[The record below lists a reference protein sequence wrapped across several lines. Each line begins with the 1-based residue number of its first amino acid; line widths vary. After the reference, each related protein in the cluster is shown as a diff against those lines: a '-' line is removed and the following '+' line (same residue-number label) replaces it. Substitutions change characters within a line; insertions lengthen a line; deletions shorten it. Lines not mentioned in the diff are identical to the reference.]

1 MTLLEVIKQ
10 EFAEDIEQGKLKFGY
25 NDLKKIYDKLQ
36 NCDEFFECHL
46 ILNEMP
52 YVLRTIDNVVTNKM
66 VNTHVLYEGNEYTGS
81 AYLNDISLT
90 HIRYDPADINVPVY
104 DGCTI
109 SLTPIMYDPADINV
123 PVYDGCTISPYN
135 PENFKPLRKILLHH
149 DVEQTK
155 LIDGRFQERLSE
167 NEMREKLHKK
177 LDDLL
182 DNTKKYETKGMRGIM
197 LRGLFN
203 YKTPNKAK
211 RVDYK

>member
-52 YVLRTIDNVVTNKM
+52 YVLRTIDNVVTNKT

-81 AYLNDISLT
+81 AYLND
-90 HIRYDPADINVPVY
+90 
-104 DGCTI
+104 I

-123 PVYDGCTISPYN
+123 PVYDGCTISPVMYN
-135 PENFKPLRKILLHH
+135 PENFKPLRKILLHY

-203 YKTPNKAK
+203 YKTPDKAK